1 MTLGKLLNS
10 PLLSFLTS
18 QIVIVVVTEI
28 KRRVGCTW
36 HIQLLLLLFATVAEL
51 IG

>member
-10 PLLSFLTS
+10 PLLSFLTC
-18 QIVIVVVTEI
+18 QIVILVITEI
-28 KRRVGCTW
+28 KRYVGCTW
-36 HIQLLLLLFATVAEL
+36 HIQLLLLLATVAEP